1 MTQGSQVRES
11 CPAFCFTSILA
22 DHLRESRTAL
32 PWLPPRS
39 VAWPCSGIG
48 FGLTTH
54 DPTYSLAVY
63 VLTIHIHT
71 YENDTQYRR

>member
-54 DPTYSLAVY
+54 DSR
-63 VLTIHIHT
+63 LTTQHT
-71 YENDTQYRR
+71 PLQYMY